1 MQVTKLQLE
10 PLRVGVNNVL
20 PRCYIKPATILCCGV
35 VFSLIFLATPSR
47 VLPHGGHDHGFGE
60 GNTANQ
66 APGEIQVDA
75 ETAKRIGIKVEP
87 VTRQRLAI
95 GIKTTGQIETLPNQK
110 VEVTAPLNSTVV
122 ELLVN
127 PGDAVRKGQAVAI
140 ISSPE
145 LVQLRVESQE
155 KQAEGIADLQQAQ
168 ADLNLAQQNYQQ
180 YAQIAAAEIAQA
192 RSQVNFAQEKYN
204 RDREL
209 VAAGALPRRNA
220 LESQTELVQAQ
231 AELTKATSRRDVLAA
246 ETQLKRAQSAVK
258 VAQSRINLSN
268 ATYQT
273 RLQQLGT
280 QANAKGL
287 VTVTAPISGTVVD
300 REVTLGQ
307 SFQDAGGKLMTIM
320 NNSRVFAT
328 ANIYEKDLAQIQTN
342 QRVNAKVAAL
352 PNRTFSGR
360 ITRIS
365 SVVAGETRVLPVQA
379 ELDNL
384 EGQLKPGMFTEL
396 EILTDRTATP
406 RLAIP
411 TTAVV
416 EANGQPLVYVQ
427 NGSAY
432 LPVEVTLGETFGD
445 MVEVESGLFEGDLVV
460 TQRSPQLYAQSLR
473 AGNTTTAD
481 TSDETPS
488 QPQSQ
493 TQNPLPWWLVGVGGG
508 AVIATGAFM
517 AGVWSSRRSQR
528 QLLADAAAI
537 NNDLATFNNHHEP
550 NPHEQLESSLKQ
562 PSDF

>member
-1 MQVTKLQLE
+1 MQVIKLQLE
-10 PLRVGVNNVL
+10 PLRTWVNDVL
-20 PRCYIKPATILCCGV
+20 PSYIKPATIVCSGV

-60 GNTANQ
+60 GSGANQ
-66 APGEIQVDA
+66 APGTVEVDT

-110 VEVTAPLNSTVV
+110 AEVTAPLNSTVV

-127 PGDAVRKGQAVAI
+127 PGDAVRKGQAVAV

-180 YAQIAAAEIAQA
+180 YSQIAAAEIAQA

-209 VAAGALPRRNA
+209 AAAGALPRRNA
-220 LESQTELVQAQ
+220 LESQTQAAQAQ
-231 AELTKATSRRDVLAA
+231 AELTKAASRRDVLAA
-246 ETQLKRAQSAVK
+246 EAQLKRAQSAVK

-280 QANAKGL
+280 QANARGL
-287 VTVTAPISGTVVD
+287 VTVTAPISGTIAD

-307 SFQDAGGKLMTIM
+307 SFQDAGGKLMTIV
-320 NNSRVFAT
+320 NASRVFAT
-328 ANIYEKDLAQIQTN
+328 ANIYEKDLAQVQTN

-360 ITRIS
+360 ITRIGS
-365 SVVAGETRVLPVQA
+365 AVEGETRVVPVQA

-384 EGQLKPGMFTEL
+384 EGQLKPGMFAEL
-396 EILTDRTATP
+396 EVLTDRTATS

-411 TTAVV
+411 SSAVV
-416 EANGQPLVYVQ
+416 EANGQSIVYVQ
-427 NGSAY
+427 NGNAY
-432 LPVEVTLGETFGD
+432 LPVEVTLGETFSD
-445 MVEVESGLFEGDLVV
+445 MVEIESDLFEGDLIV

-481 TSDETPS
+481 TPEESPS

-493 TQNPLPWWLVGVGGG
+493 IPSLPWWLVGVGGG
-508 AVIATGAFM
+508 AVIGTGAFM
-517 AGVWSSRRSQR
+517 AGVWSSRRHQR
-528 QLLADAAAI
+528 RLAAS
-537 NNDLATFNNHHEP
+537 NNSLATFNKHHEP
-550 NPHEQLESSLKQ
+550 KTQINQLESSLKH

>member
-1 MQVTKLQLE
+1 MPMQVIKLQLE
-10 PLRVGVNNVL
+10 PLRTWVNDVL
-20 PRCYIKPATILCCGV
+20 PSYIKPATIVCSGV

-60 GNTANQ
+60 GSGANQ
-66 APGEIQVDA
+66 APGTVEVDT

-110 VEVTAPLNSTVV
+110 AEVTAPLNSTVV

-127 PGDAVRKGQAVAI
+127 PGDAVRKGQAVAV

-180 YAQIAAAEIAQA
+180 YSQIAAAEIAQA

-209 VAAGALPRRNA
+209 AAAGALPRRNA
-220 LESQTELVQAQ
+220 LESQTQAAQAQ
-231 AELTKATSRRDVLAA
+231 AELTKAASRRDVLAA
-246 ETQLKRAQSAVK
+246 EAQLKRAQSAVK

-280 QANAKGL
+280 QANARGL
-287 VTVTAPISGTVVD
+287 VTVTAPISGTIAD

-307 SFQDAGGKLMTIM
+307 SFQDAGGKLMTIV
-320 NNSRVFAT
+320 NASRVFAT
-328 ANIYEKDLAQIQTN
+328 ANIYEKDLAQVQTN

-360 ITRIS
+360 ITRIGS
-365 SVVAGETRVLPVQA
+365 AVEGETRVVPVQA

-384 EGQLKPGMFTEL
+384 EGQLKPGMFAEL
-396 EILTDRTATP
+396 EVLTDRTATS

-411 TTAVV
+411 SSAVV
-416 EANGQPLVYVQ
+416 EANGQSIVYVQ
-427 NGSAY
+427 NGNAY
-432 LPVEVTLGETFGD
+432 LPVEVTLGETFSD
-445 MVEVESGLFEGDLVV
+445 MVEIESDLFEGDLIV

-481 TSDETPS
+481 TPEESPS

-493 TQNPLPWWLVGVGGG
+493 IPSLPWWLVGVGGG
-508 AVIATGAFM
+508 AVIGTGAFM
-517 AGVWSSRRSQR
+517 AGVWSSRRHQR
-528 QLLADAAAI
+528 RLAAS
-537 NNDLATFNNHHEP
+537 NNSLATFNKHHEP
-550 NPHEQLESSLKQ
+550 KTQINQLESSLKH

>member
-10 PLRVGVNNVL
+10 PLRVWVNNVL
-20 PRCYIKPATILCCGV
+20 PSYIQPATILCSGV
-35 VFSLIFLATPSR
+35 VFSFIFFATSSR
-47 VLPHGGHDHGFGE
+47 VLPHGGHSHEFGE
-60 GNTANQ
+60 GSSANQ
-66 APGEIQVDA
+66 APGEIQVDT
-75 ETAKRIGIKVEP
+75 ETAERIGIKVEP
-87 VTRQRLAI
+87 VTRQQLAI

-127 PGDAVRKGQAVAI
+127 PGDAVKKGQAVAV

-220 LESQTELVQAQ
+220 LESQTELAQAQ

-280 QANAKGL
+280 PANARGL
-287 VTVTAPISGTVVD
+287 VTVTAPISGTIVD

-360 ITRIS
+360 ITRIG

-416 EANGQPLVYVQ
+416 EANGQSLVYVQ

-473 AGNTTTAD
+473 TGNTTTAD
-481 TSDETPS
+481 TPEETPS

-528 QLLADAAAI
+528 QLLADATAI

-550 NPHEQLESSLKQ
+550 NPQIEQLESSLKN